1 MTEPPSPKKD
11 GADTDQ
17 PGGNPGPGSVER
29 DKTAVLAAAEKTASA
44 SSDSRREEA
53 NAADRTMVIADE
65 APASDEEGTVLA
77 PPARGRARLLLRDP
91 GGNEREV
98 VLGKPEVA
106 IGRSEGCDIVLQ
118 APTVSRVHARIV
130 QQNAGCLLIPV
141 GTRHNTFV
149 NDEFVSQ
156 PRLLHDGDRI
166 QLASER
172 LVFRFDEGPA
182 RVEQTPS
189 RRTPML
195 LAFGAALVAAA
206 LILFLWRQTH
216 PSPAIPVKQPQPSEL
231 AAVRD
236 EQLAVEQQ
244 AQREAAQQP
253 ERDAEDVFQAE
264 QQRREAEERRRREE
278 ESRRIDARVR
288 EHLYEGDIAF
298 LEKRYTTPAD
308 GSAVF
313 AYGEA
318 LRLDPTNQ
326 RALSQTAKIVDQYL
340 SWATQAAVEGRSS
353 QARKYYDKA
362 RYVREQIPAAAD
374 GKDVTRR
381 FDALQRSLGP

>member
-1 MTEPPSPKKD
+1 MA
-11 GADTDQ
+11 ADT
-17 PGGNPGPGSVER
+17 
-29 DKTAVLAAAEKTASA
+29 
-44 SSDSRREEA
+44 
-53 NAADRTMVIADE
+53 
-65 APASDEEGTVLA
+65 PASDEEGTVLA
-77 PPARGRARLLLRDP
+77 PLALGRARLVLRDA

-98 VLGKPEVA
+98 VLDKPEVS
-106 IGRSEGCDIVLQ
+106 IGRSDGCDVVLQ

-130 QQNAGCLLIPV
+130 QQHAGCLLIPV

-166 QLASER
+166 QLANER

-216 PSPAIPVKQPQPSEL
+216 PSPAIPVKQPVPSEL
-231 AAVRD
+231 AAIR
-236 EQLAVEQQ
+236 EKQLAVEQQ
-244 AQREAAQQP
+244 AQREAAQQQ
-253 ERDAEDVFQAE
+253 EHEAEAVHRADE
-264 QQRREAEERRRREE
+264 QQREAEPRRREAEERRRREE
-278 ESRRIDARVR
+278 EAELVEARVR
-288 EHLYEGDIAF
+288 EYLYEGDIAF
-298 LEKRYTTPAD
+298 LEKRYTTPPD